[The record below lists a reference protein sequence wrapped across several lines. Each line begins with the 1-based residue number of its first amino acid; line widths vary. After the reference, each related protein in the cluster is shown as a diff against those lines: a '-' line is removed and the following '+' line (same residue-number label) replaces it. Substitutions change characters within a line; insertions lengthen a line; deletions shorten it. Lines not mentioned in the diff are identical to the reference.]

1 MKKDDPLDAA
11 LEQPA
16 GYGLLKKLEQRL
28 LLWNYQRLAA
38 TCILF
43 IASGYSKEQQRDVIH
58 PSQTWFIFF
67 MKYFFIIK
75 ME

>member
-28 LLWNYQRLAA
+28 LLWNYQRWPRLVYYLLLAV
-38 TCILF
+38 TLKNNKETLHIPVKHGLF
-43 IASGYSKEQQRDVIH
+43 
-58 PSQTWFIFF
+58 FL
-67 MKYFFIIK
+67 
-75 ME
+75 